1 LEPTQAKADVVTR
14 VFTRL
19 YPGSS
24 NGGTWLAVAKALDE
38 GLDTDEGIRDR
49 VNRLVKAETAR
60 THKGRRKTVSLQSV
74 DEATLDK
81 ALARDRTRN
90 TFADFLEGL
99 PAVERRALVLVYRDG
114 RSRTESA
121 TALGVTRHRLEFLLS
136 QGVNKIR
143 RELEK

>member
-1 LEPTQAKADVVTR
+1 
-14 VFTRL
+14 
-19 YPGSS
+19 
-24 NGGTWLAVAKALDE
+24 
-38 GLDTDEGIRDR
+38 
-49 VNRLVKAETAR
+49 
-60 THKGRRKTVSLQSV
+60 VSLQSV

-81 ALARDRTRN
+81 ALARDKTRN

-99 PAVERRALVLVYRDG
+99 PVLERRALVLVYRDG